1 MPIQVSDYKWH
12 QTDDNILLI
21 LDLHRTSPKNVDIV
35 TTNSYL
41 KVSFLPYIFEV
52 FLCHFINIDKSS
64 AKIAKGHIELS
75 LAKEISSP
83 WKELGLKLTKE
94 EQQKKRTEAIQD
106 LERQEQEKL
115 KKNKDER
122 NRRERFAVAQQI
134 AEDDRTCEERKKR
147 IENEKEEFLK
157 QSDGGDDS
165 GAQTGVQEVVEKP
178 DLRRRLSSTCSE
190 EGSCVVREVD
200 YDGDGEDS
208 LYYSSTENL
217 HVMQSRAKV
226 EKVENTNRKQRKS
239 SSLRNAA
246 SKEKEGKKVAL
257 PAVRQSSSIKVKF
270 TPRVFPTPKRESCEK
285 EEQDWLAAQ
294 SGCRSKSPKDI
305 TEENSAEYYKEK
317 AISLFSNKDFR
328 GCVNAYTEALK
339 LCPQEA
345 SFYSNRAAANL
356 ALNNLHHA
364 INDCSKALELL
375 TPPTQENSKSRL
387 LCHIRRGTA
396 FVHLRL
402 LSEGLADYQAAH
414 QLNPKDESLK
424 KDMERIQAILMTST
438 DTADSSDEDSD
449 DDFKSSGESSPPSNS

>member
-52 FLCHFINIDKSS
+52 FLCHFIDTDKSS

-94 EQQKKRTEAIQD
+94 EQQMKRAEAILD
-106 LERQEQEKL
+106 LERQEQETL

-122 NRRERFAVAQQI
+122 NRRERFAVARQI
-134 AEDDRTCEERKKR
+134 AEDDRSLEERKKR

-157 QSDGGDDS
+157 QSDGGDHS
-165 GAQTGVQEVVEKP
+165 CTLAEAQEIVDKP

-217 HVMQSRAKV
+217 HVMNRAKL
-226 EKVENTNRKQRKS
+226 ERVENANRKQRKS
-239 SSLRNAA
+239 NSLRNAA
-246 SKEKEGKKVAL
+246 SKEKEGKKVAI
-257 PAVRQSSSIKVKF
+257 PAVRQNSSIKVKF

-285 EEQDWLAAQ
+285 EEQDWLVAQ
-294 SGCRSKSPKDI
+294 SGYESKSQKDI
-305 TEENSAEYYKEK
+305 TEDSGVDYYKEK
-317 AISLFSNKDFR
+317 AISLFNNKDFR

-339 LCPQEA
+339 LSPLDA

-375 TPPTQENSKSRL
+375 TPPNQENSKSRL

-396 FVHLRL
+396 FVHLSL
-402 LSEGLADYQAAH
+402 LAEGLVDYQAAH
-414 QLNPKDESLK
+414 QLSPNDESLK

-438 DTADSSDEDSD
+438 DTADSSDEESD
-449 DDFKSSGESSPPSNS
+449 DDFEGSGENSPPSVCS